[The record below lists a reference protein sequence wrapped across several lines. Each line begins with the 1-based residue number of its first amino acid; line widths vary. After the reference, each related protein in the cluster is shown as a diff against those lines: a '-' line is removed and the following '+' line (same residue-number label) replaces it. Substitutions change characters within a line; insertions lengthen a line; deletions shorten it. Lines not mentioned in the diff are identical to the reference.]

1 MTRRYTTV
9 NGSTGYVS
17 IFSFPNAT
25 SANNY
30 CRATGH
36 TIVRPVDDD
45 LENKMTFYRA
55 EDQPEN
61 STAYRAIVKEPFENV
76 EDKNL

>member
-1 MTRRYTTV
+1 MRYTTV

-25 SANNY
+25 SANRY

-36 TIVRPVDDD
+36 TIVRPVDDF
-45 LENKMTFYRA
+45 ENKMTFYLA
-55 EDQPEN
+55 ENQPPN